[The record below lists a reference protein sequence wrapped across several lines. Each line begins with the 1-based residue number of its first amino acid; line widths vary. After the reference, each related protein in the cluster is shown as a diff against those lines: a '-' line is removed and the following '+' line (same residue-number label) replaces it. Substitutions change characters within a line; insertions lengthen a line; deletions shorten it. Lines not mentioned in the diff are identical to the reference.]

1 MNEVSTLTSLKAPS
15 DVSIDVPHS
24 IEAEQQLLG
33 ALLTNNDLYD
43 RISSVINSHHFYDP
57 AVSYTHLTLPTTPY
71 V

>member
-43 RISSVINSHHFYDP
+43 RDVMHRVTALAF
-57 AVSYTHLTLPTTPY
+57 AVFRPEICYLANRFIL
-71 V
+71 